1 MGERHTVL
9 VNGQNTFLYQMLGGN
24 PMQTNNVTGF
34 GIC

>member
-9 VNGQNTFLYQMLGGN
+9 VNGQNAFLYQMLDEN
-24 PMQTNNVTGF
+24 PMQTNNMTDF